1 MAILVSL
8 NKVSNVLSTATYSTK
23 SGLRSF
29 PIGPD
34 QTYKSVTE
42 ANAAVD
48 SYNRSTNT
56 AMPPGSDSVSLAG
69 LSSNTNTDIDQLLV
83 NLIGGSATTPDTT
96 SVTGGLGRE
105 IPESTVDH
113 RIRIRAK
120 PGMESEIYG
129 TGPISIF
136 NDTNGLVFPYT
147 PQISWEQTVNYSA
160 LNLVHVNQ
168 DFNYYGSTPNLQLG
182 IAGRF
187 TAQNN
192 KQAQYC
198 FAVIHFLRTVSKMRF
213 GQSDQKRG
221 LPPPMMVIDGYG
233 DYMFNQLPIIIN
245 RYNIELQND
254 IDYVEVP
261 LEQGKAMVPSD
272 FIVGITVTIQN
283 PPQQWR
289 DQFNLD
295 SFRNGQ
301 LLGATKG
308 WI

>member
-8 NKVSNVLSTATYSTK
+8 KKVSNVLSTATYSTK

-34 QTYKSVTE
+34 QTYKSVNE

-48 SYNRSTNT
+48 TYNKGSNT
-56 AMPPGSDSVSLAG
+56 APPLGSETVSLAG
-69 LSSNTNTDIDQLLV
+69 LSSADNADIEQLLGT
-83 NLIGGSATTPDTT
+83 LLGGTTNTPDTAGA
-96 SVTGGLGRE
+96 SGGLGRE
-105 IPESTVDH
+105 IPEAATDH

-120 PGMESEIYG
+120 PGMENEIYG
-129 TGPISIF
+129 TGPISMF

-168 DFNYYGSTPNLQLG
+168 DFHYYGSTPNLQIG

-192 KQAQYC
+192 LQAQYC

-213 GQSDQKRG
+213 GMQDQKRG
-221 LPPPMMVIDGYG
+221 LPPPMLVLDGYG
-233 DYMFNQLPIIIN
+233 DYMFNQLPIILN

-254 IDYVEVP
+254 IDYVSVP
-261 LEQGKAMVPSD
+261 MEQGEAWVPSD
-272 FIVGITVTIQN
+272 FIIGLTVTIQN

-301 LLGATKG
+301 MLGATKG

>member
-1 MAILVSL
+1 MANLLSVKKI
-8 NKVSNVLSTATYSTK
+8 SNVLSNATFTTK

-29 PIGPD
+29 LVGPG
-34 QTYKSVTE
+34 QVHKSVSE

-48 SYNRSTNT
+48 SYNKGSNT
-56 AMPPGSDSVSLAG
+56 APPAGSESVSLAG
-69 LSSNTNTDIDQLLV
+69 LSSTPEDLELLTNLL
-83 NLIGGSATTPDTT
+83 GDGAATTTT
-96 SVTGGLGRE
+96 TAATSTTMGRE
-105 IPESTVDH
+105 IPEAAADH

-129 TGPISIF
+129 TGPISMF

-168 DFNYYGSTPNLQLG
+168 DFNYYGSTPNLQLSIG
-182 IAGRF
+182 GRF

-192 KQAQYC
+192 IQAQYC

-221 LPPPMMVIDGYG
+221 LPPPMLVLDGYG

-245 RYNIELQND
+245 RYSIELQND
-254 IDYVEVP
+254 IDYVSVP
-261 LEQGKAMVPSD
+261 LEQGTAWVPTD
-272 FIVGITVTIQN
+272 FIIGVTVTIQN

-301 LLGATKG
+301 MLGATKG